1 MAGKFLPEFEL
12 YVMLAVVRLGD
23 EAYGAA
29 MRREIE
35 ERTGRPVS
43 IGALYATLSRLEE
56 KGMVAMRASDPEPG
70 QRGRPRKY
78 CRLTRAG
85 EEAARHSA
93 DMLQRM
99 MEGVAWAEAPAE
111 GRR

>member
-1 MAGKFLPEFEL
+1 MTGKFLPEFEL
-12 YVMLAVVRLGD
+12 YVMLAVARLGD
-23 EAYGAA
+23 DAYGAA

-56 KGMVAMRASDPEPG
+56 KGLVTMHASGPEPG
-70 QRGRPRKY
+70 RRGRPRKY
-78 CRLTRAG
+78 CRLTSAG

-99 MEGVAWAEAPAE
+99 MEGVTWTEATAES
-111 GRR
+111 RR